1 MAPVLD
7 VDNAVRLNDLFE
19 MHVEQGLHHGA
30 QLSVFKD
37 GTEVVNVAGGTTGPS
52 GGRTDPETPHL
63 LFSCAKPLAAVCV
76 HQLAERGAF
85 DYDDPLRQY
94 WPEFAT
100 PGTEK
105 ADITVRHVL
114 SHQAGIPES
123 EFDRKPDQWDDWD
136 AAVEA
141 MERVEVQFTP
151 GTDAAYHA
159 VTYGWLVGELVRRVT
174 GAPIDEYARE
184 HVFDPLGLADTDIG
198 KPTADHGVATL
209 VGYGDIDRCRQP
221 SAGLEEFDPETAA
234 DIFNR
239 DDVQQAVV
247 PSSTAVGTASDL
259 ARLFAC
265 FANGGELDGTRIL
278 DEETVER
285 ATTLQAEVEHDDT
298 LDVPRR
304 YALGF
309 ERAGLPQ
316 DKYGALPPER
326 VFGHGGL
333 GSSVVWADPREN
345 LAMAYVTNGVRAE
358 AENRRRMNV
367 MADAVRTAF
376 ETA

>member
-1 MAPVLD
+1 MALVLD
-7 VDNAVRLNDLFE
+7 VDHVSQLHDLFE
-19 MHVEQGLHHGA
+19 LHIEQGLHHGA

-37 GTEVVNVAGGTTGPS
+37 GTEVVSAAGGATGPS
-52 GGRTDPETPHL
+52 GGRTDPDTPHL

-76 HQLAERGAF
+76 HQLAERGEL

-105 ADITVRHVL
+105 ARITVRHVL

-123 EFDRKPDQWDDWD
+123 EFDGRPDEWGDWN

-141 MERVEVQFTP
+141 MEQADVQFAP

-159 VTYGWLVGELVRRVT
+159 ITYGWLVGELVRRVT
-174 GAPIDEYARE
+174 GTPIDDYARE
-184 HVFDPLGLADTDIG
+184 HVFEPLGMDETHIG
-198 KPTADHGVATL
+198 KPDTDHGVATL
-209 VGYGDIDRCRQP
+209 VGYDDIDRCRVP
-221 SAGLEEFDPETAA
+221 SGGLKGLSPEAAA

-239 DDVQQAVV
+239 DDVQRAVM
-247 PSSTAVGTASDL
+247 PSSTAIGTAGDL
-259 ARLFAC
+259 ARLFAAL
-265 FANGGELDGTRIL
+265 ANGGELDGTRIL
-278 DEETVER
+278 EGETVER

-309 ERAGLPQ
+309 ERAGLPH
-316 DKYGALPPER
+316 DKYGALPPKR

-376 ETA
+376 DTP